1 MTQAAAL
8 ELLKRRRARTSLI
21 NFTTATKP
29 DYEVNWHHQTLC
41 AVLDEFVARRIPR
54 LIVEMPPRHGKSELV
69 SRRLP
74 AYLLGR
80 NPDAKIIACSYS
92 ADLSSLL
99 NRDVQRI
106 IEDRTYGALFPDTQL
121 WSSNVRAVADGSYL
135 RNSDI
140 FEIVNHRGY
149 YRSAGVGGGIT
160 GMGFDFGIIDDPIK
174 NRADADSRTI
184 RESIWEWYTS
194 TFRTRA
200 EKGACILLTMTRWH
214 EDDLAGRLI
223 KAMRDDEQA
232 DQWTIIRLPAI
243 SEATPASQYEQ
254 RQEGEPLW
262 PGKYPLPVLNQI
274 RSAIGARAWA
284 ALYQQSP
291 RIEGE
296 KIVNPALLR
305 MINADEVPPLRATV
319 RRWDLAFS
327 EKQGADYAAGA
338 LVGVDARG
346 NRYILNVKR
355 VRGRWTQTKPAIVE
369 LALLDGVS
377 TATLIESNGTQL
389 GYYHDVKEDAR
400 LSGRVVEPDK
410 PEGTKEMRAAVWGT
424 RLEDGIIYCVRGE
437 WTQALL
443 DEMDTFPNGEHDD
456 QIDAISGAMKYLADR
471 ATPAAS
477 STVAREVIHARK
489 PKSSWQN

>member
-1 MTQAAAL
+1 M
-8 ELLKRRRARTSLI
+8 
-21 NFTTATKP
+21 
-29 DYEVNWHHQTLC
+29 NWHHRTLC
-41 AVLDEFVARRIPR
+41 AVLDQFVAGRIPR

-80 NPDAKIIACSYS
+80 NPDARIIACSYS

-106 IEDRTYGALFPDTQL
+106 IEDRAYAALFPATQL
-121 WSSNVRAVADGSYL
+121 WSSNVRAVANGSYL

-140 FEIVNHRGY
+140 FEIVNRRGY

-200 EKGACILLTMTRWH
+200 EDNACILLTMTRWH

-223 KAMRDDEQA
+223 KAMRDDHEA
-232 DQWTIIRLPAI
+232 DQWTVIRLPAI
-243 SEATPASQYEQ
+243 AEATPASHYEQ
-254 RQEGEPLW
+254 RAEGEALW
-262 PGKYPLPVLNQI
+262 PGKYPLDVLQQI

-296 KIVNPALLR
+296 KIVNPALLKL
-305 MINADEVPPLRATV
+305 INADQVPPLRAVV

-338 LVGVDARG
+338 LVGIDAAGR
-346 NRYILNVKR
+346 RYILNLKR
-355 VRGRWTQTKPAIVE
+355 VRGRWPQTKPVIVE
-369 LALLDGVS
+369 YALLDGLNTV
-377 TATLIESNGTQL
+377 TLIEANGTQL
-389 GYYHDVKEDAR
+389 GYYQDVHDAAR
-400 LSGRVVEPDK
+400 LANRVIEPDK

-424 RLEDGIIYCVRGE
+424 RLEDGLIYAVRGE

-443 DEMDTFPNGEHDD
+443 DEMDAFPNGEHDD
-456 QIDAISGAMKYLADR
+456 QIDAISGAMKYLAER
-471 ATPAAS
+471 AAPAAS
-477 STVAREVIHARK
+477 VAVQRDTPHASK
-489 PKSSWQN
+489 PRSSWQQ